1 MKMKVRSIACA
12 VLLVF
17 VATYACAERFQVDI
31 AALAASTN
39 QYTSENKVATTNDW
53 ILFAID
59 SYAGKPNIR
68 LSEKGDY
75 LISPTFSQRI
85 LSIELKVK
93 SSSQSDRRLAFIP
106 IYDGVPTEDAT
117 LWSLC
122 NYSPNKDTYVAQT
135 NFFPRAANVH
145 SFKMAFD
152 NGGGSTGWGISEMT
166 IVTDDTPVLTP
177 PTNLSAGNIKGTR
190 SNLSWVNPENAV
202 SNKIEVSQVAWHE
215 EGGDKVICH
224 TFDEFSNKGDTKDKT
239 ESIVDKYPELSDS
252 ILLCYPTNSSGQI
265 QISQQNNR
273 GILVHRGLDSYD
285 RMFLLLCLRRY
296 HGDDDS
302 MSIQWIDSNGLT
314 NNLQT
319 VSLSDNFTTEVI
331 ALSGIQS
338 NAPIVLN
345 AMGDKTKHRIIIDEM
360 SFVRDYS
367 PASVST
373 NLVKTVL
380 TTGNAATI
388 KGLSPNS
395 SYIASVTA
403 FDADGNESEPSEP
416 ISFMTDNSNLP
427 LVIKLQ

>member
-1 MKMKVRSIACA
+1 MSTKKHLVAFA
-12 VLLVF
+12 ALLVF
-17 VATYACAERFQVDI
+17 VASSACAERLQVDI

-93 SSSQSDRRLAFIP
+93 SSSQSGRRLAFIP

-190 SNLSWVNPENAV
+190 SNLSWENPENAV
-202 SNKIEVSQVAWHE
+202 SNKIEVAEVAWHE
-215 EGGDKVICH
+215 EGGSVEREYN
-224 TFDEFSNKGDTKDKT
+224 FDEFSNGDDKGQQT
-239 ESIVDKYPELSDS
+239 EKILAAYPDLEGFV
-252 ILLCYPTNSSGQI
+252 LCLPTNSTGQI
-265 QISQQNNR
+265 QLSNSGSKGVLSFPGFESCNN
-273 GILVHRGLDSYD
+273 LYLK
-285 RMFLLLCLRRY
+285 LLAKHYNHADEATFVSIGFVQDKTTNDFTTVELTTELT
-296 HGDDDS
+296 
-302 MSIQWIDSNGLT
+302 MSFTSLT
-314 NNLQT
+314 NVPPNARI
-319 VSLSDNFTTEVI
+319 VI
-331 ALSGIQS
+331 NNSGK
-338 NAPIVLN
+338 A
-345 AMGDKTKHRIIIDEM
+345 TKHRVIIDYLA
-360 SFVRDYS
+360 FVRDYS

-373 NLVKTVL
+373 NLVKTVFASG
-380 TTGNAATI
+380 TTATI
-388 KGLSPNS
+388 RGLSPYS
-395 SYIASVTA
+395 SYIASATA

-416 ISFMTDNSNLP
+416 ISFMTNGAELP
-427 LVIKLQ
+427 LVIRLQ